1 MTNKSRK
8 VWMLFSGIALLPIR
22 LSLIHIFTLLM
33 SIIVFVIT
41 FKWTYKKILRTLLP
55 PMEITLNGYKKL
67 VKEVFYE

>member
-1 MTNKSRK
+1 MTNKYRK
-8 VWMLFSGIALLPIR
+8 AWMLFSGIALLPIR

-41 FKWTYKKILRTLLP
+41 FKWTYKKILRTLIP